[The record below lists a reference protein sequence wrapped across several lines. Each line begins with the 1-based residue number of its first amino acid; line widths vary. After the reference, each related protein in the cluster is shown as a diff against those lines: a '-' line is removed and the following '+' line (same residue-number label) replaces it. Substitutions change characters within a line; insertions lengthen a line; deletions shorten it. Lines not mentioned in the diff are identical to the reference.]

1 MYVIKRKLK
10 FEDYKHCLEAT
21 QLENET
27 KKLEK
32 NTFYVDRENYK
43 EFTKISKSIL
53 KSQQIFR
60 GEKSKIFT
68 EVVNKISLSANDDER
83 IQSFNSI

>member
-27 KKLEK
+27 NKLEK
-32 NTFYVDRENYK
+32 NTFYMNRENYK

-60 GEKSKIFT
+60 GEKNKIFT
-68 EVVNKISLSANDDER
+68 EVDNKISLSANGDER